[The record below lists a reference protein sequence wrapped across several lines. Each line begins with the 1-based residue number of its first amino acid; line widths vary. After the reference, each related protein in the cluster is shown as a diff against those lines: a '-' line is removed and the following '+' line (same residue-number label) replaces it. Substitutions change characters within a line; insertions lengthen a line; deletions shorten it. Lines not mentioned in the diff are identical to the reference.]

1 MDTTSNFEA
10 NGARFSPKAVD
21 KVGAIADPALRLAA
35 KVRSPGFSRSDVGR
49 VWGVWIC
56 QTPSRLKPGLR
67 TFAAAATL
75 SVALDSPLGNLSPF
89 LQAIGRYLPLNFG
102 CVRCACR
109 IHCGMPRNSA
119 LRSPHPRNTQM
130 DAAHIRNFSIIA
142 HIDHGK

>member
-75 SVALDSPLGNLSPF
+75 SIALSRRPRSSGAGWTFGEATSKSTKRAFFEDQF
-89 LQAIGRYLPLNFG
+89 LRAMAGTERAHATAAR
-102 CVRCACR
+102 RC
-109 IHCGMPRNSA
+109 H
-119 LRSPHPRNTQM
+119 T
-130 DAAHIRNFSIIA
+130 AAR
-142 HIDHGK
+142 